1 MTQERM
7 KEAMQDNKPQK
18 RKRGRGFKVEEVVYV
33 EPEPVK
39 EETVEEYVDIV
50 QPKVSME
57 CIQVD
62 KLDLE

>member
-1 MTQERM
+1 M
-7 KEAMQDNKPQK
+7 
-18 RKRGRGFKVEEVVYV
+18 EEVVYV

-57 CIQVD
+57 CI
-62 KLDLE
+62 